1 LTFESLISLAAAAH
15 TAGEVIETPG
25 HPPTTETMY
34 EYFWACA
41 ATAKE
46 PVMVMAIANE
56 RTCEEVEGART
67 MGLGIS

>member
-1 LTFESLISLAAAAH
+1 MTFEALISLAAAAH
-15 TAGEVIETPG
+15 TAGEVIG
-25 HPPTTETMY
+25 GSHVPTSPTMY
-34 EYFWACA
+34 EYFWAWA

-67 MGLGIS
+67 MGLGVS